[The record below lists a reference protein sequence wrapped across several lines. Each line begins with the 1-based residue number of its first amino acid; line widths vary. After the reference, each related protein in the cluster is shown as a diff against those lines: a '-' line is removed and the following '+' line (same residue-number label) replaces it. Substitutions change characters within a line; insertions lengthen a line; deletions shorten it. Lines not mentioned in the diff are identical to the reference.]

1 MDTQYMRRCLQLA
14 RIAQGNTYP
23 NPLVG
28 CVIVHNGKII
38 GEGWHKKAGSP
49 HAEVQAIGSVKDKSI
64 LSQSTL
70 YVNLEPC
77 NHFGKTPP
85 CVDIILK
92 YRIPKVVV
100 GISDPFS
107 QVAGKG
113 IKRLQSSGC
122 EVVVG
127 VLERECY
134 QLNKRF
140 FTFHLKK
147 RPYIILKWAESEDGF
162 IAPVSSENQKNT
174 RISNIYAHQQV
185 HQIRA
190 EEASILIGTN
200 TALQDNPQLNTRLFK
215 GKNPIRLV
223 IDRVLKIP
231 KSYHLWSD
239 GISTIFFTE
248 KTNID
253 LIPPHIKLVNLDFSC
268 PLPQQIIAYL
278 YNKQIQSV
286 LVEGGAILLQQFIDS
301 GLWDEV
307 IVYKGDVRLQGG
319 VKAPVLKI

>member
-49 HAEVQAIGSVKDKSI
+49 HAEVQAIGSVKDKSM

-162 IAPVSSENQKNT
+162 IAPVSSENQKIT

-223 IDRVLKIP
+223 IDRTLKIP

-239 GISTIFFTE
+239 GIPTIFFTE
-248 KTNID
+248 KVNID
-253 LIPPHIKLVNLDFSC
+253 LISPHIELVNLDFSC

-286 LVEGGAILLQQFIDS
+286 LVEGGTILLQQFIDS